1 MSTKML
7 KLPEKLRKTLEKTV
21 KEMAANETVSGIGLF
36 GSWSRGD
43 ATLSSDVDLLI
54 LSNEPL
60 EDEYVERISV
70 GDLFLDLNFVP
81 KHLIQGPIHPKL
93 DQKLYEAQILY
104 DREWTLTNTKLSMA
118 KFYGSPERIDI
129 RTQTHV
135 IESDVYLSR
144 ATSAHAKGDYLSA
157 QLFAIVAMENI
168 LRVPLEIALEPFS
181 NSRFLEKLEIVAERL
196 GMQEI
201 FDDYLKTAKLN
212 EVSAME
218 AEEKLKLFKTVWD
231 ETSLLVKRKLQTL
244 KNVHFKVKTSI
255 NYYFNAAFMQGTIL
269 RANSMIN
276 SEKFAETA
284 HYLTSISLNL
294 IENYAWLKATAER
307 QRVDYTSL
315 IRSIEKLERGNPKH
329 YQNIIKLLNLTD
341 TANLSKEETTQTI
354 GKVRRNIL
362 KIRRERKHLIKTYI
376 SKS

>member
-1 MSTKML
+1 H
-7 KLPEKLRKTLEKTV
+7 
-21 KEMAANETVSGIGLF
+21 I
-36 GSWSRGD
+36 
-43 ATLSSDVDLLI
+43 
-54 LSNEPL
+54 
-60 EDEYVERISV
+60 
-70 GDLFLDLNFVP
+70 
-81 KHLIQGPIHPKL
+81 
-93 DQKLYEAQILY
+93 
-104 DREWTLTNTKLSMA
+104 
-118 KFYGSPERIDI
+118 
-129 RTQTHV
+129 

-144 ATSAHAKGDYLSA
+144 ATSAHVKGDYLSA
-157 QLFAIVAMENI
+157 QVFAVVAMENI

-181 NSRFLEKLEIVAERL
+181 NSRFLEKLEIVAEKL

-231 ETSLLVKRKLQTL
+231 EMSYLVKWKLQTL

-269 RANSMIN
+269 RANSMVN

-307 QRVDYTSL
+307 QKIDCTSL
-315 IRSIEKLERGNPKH
+315 ILSIEKLERGNPKH
-329 YQNIIKLLNLTD
+329 YQNIIKLLNLTN
-341 TANLSKEETTQTI
+341 TANLNKAETAQTI
-354 GKVRRNIL
+354 KKVRRNIL
-362 KIRRERKHLIKTYI
+362 KIRRERKHLIKTHI